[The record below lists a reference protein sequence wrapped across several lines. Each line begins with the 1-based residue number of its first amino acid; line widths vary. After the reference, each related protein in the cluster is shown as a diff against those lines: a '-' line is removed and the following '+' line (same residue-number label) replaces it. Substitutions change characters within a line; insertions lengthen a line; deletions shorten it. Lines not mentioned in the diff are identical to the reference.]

1 MKIKVDN
8 YASFDEFSAS
18 GTAGNWNTITVIR
31 EDGWIKSD
39 LMTECKSY
47 KTALRRF
54 FDNLKDVP
62 EVAEW
67 RDCITESCECGYFK
81 ENEPQSYAWAVEEIN
96 EGEWYIYLNTRT
108 EQTDNEPNG
117 TTDKEVDEMAQ
128 NILFMEKRGCD
139 FFHGEHINSDIGN
152 YRICTASYIKLAD
165 GRQMFFEF
173 CRSDRYQFR
182 NVNKRTGAPLKK
194 PVRELVMKDACAL
207 NTCYDGGDG
216 MSYRDLNME
225 HSFHSSPMP
234 YTLKTVLEFINS
246 VSAEHYDTIQFV

>member
-67 RDCITESCECGYFK
+67 RDCITESCECGCF
-81 ENEPQSYAWAVEEIN
+81 EGNEPQSYAWAVEEIN
-96 EGEWYIYLNTRT
+96 EGEWYIFLNTRT

-117 TTDKEVDEMAQ
+117 TTNKEVGKMAQ
-128 NILFMEKRGCD
+128 NILYMEKRGCD
-139 FFHGEHINSDIGN
+139 FYPGEHETSDIGN
-152 YRICTASYIKLAD
+152 HRICTTGYIPLAD
-165 GRQMFFEF
+165 GRKMFLEF
-173 CRSDRYQFR
+173 TQRDHHRY
-182 NVNKRTGAPLKK
+182 RTVSKKGNRPLKH
-194 PVRELVMKDACAL
+194 PVYELVMRDAAGL
-207 NTCYDGGDG
+207 DTCFEREEHLF
-216 MSYRDLNME
+216 YRDSKLE
-225 HSFHSSPMP
+225 QSFYEPPRP
-234 YTLKTVLEFINS
+234 YTLKTVLDFVNS
-246 VSAEHYDTIQFV
+246 IAAEHYDTIQFV